1 MSPGLHPCYQP
12 AVTGRNGALLVLEGI
27 SGSGKST
34 LTRLLADRLAA
45 DTMHVIPKPLAGL
58 IGYVNDHGGALT
70 QFAFHLAGALDS
82 ADFARRRL
90 VSGNLIADRWIA
102 SVIVS
107 HAAVNNLDLDVAT
120 AAFSPY
126 LGYLPRPDLT
136 VYLETSEKEIRH
148 RIETRPHR
156 ATTDRFLTRRPGLVP
171 HIQELYRLFAA
182 TDPTGAQISTDGRTP
197 EELAEE
203 IHALLE
209 ESPRAQP
216 C

>member
-1 MSPGLHPCYQP
+1 MSPDLHPCYQP
-12 AVTGRNGALLVLEGI
+12 PVTGRNGALLVLEGI

-34 LTRLLADRLAA
+34 LTRLLAARLGA
-45 DTMHVIPKPLAGL
+45 DAMHVIPKPLAGL

-102 SVIVS
+102 SVIVN
-107 HAAVNNLDLDVAT
+107 HAAVNRLDLDVAI

-148 RIETRPHR
+148 RMDTRPHR
-156 ATTDRFLTRRPGLVP
+156 AATDRFLARRPGLLP
-171 HIQELYRLFAA
+171 HVQELYRLFAA
-182 TDPTGAQISTDGRTP
+182 TDPTGVQISTDGRTP

-203 IHALLE
+203 IHTLLE
-209 ESPRAQP
+209 DSRRAQP
-216 C
+216 R